1 MVFSSFIGG
10 LYTHRSRGVD
20 YQECTNWYPEIV
32 DPNSKNAVILSPT
45 AGTVL
50 YKDLG
55 TKRPIRGLYNTST
68 GSLIAVSGKLVYI
81 IDRER
86 VATQIGAIN
95 TYNGIVSIADN
106 GIDVII
112 VDGKW
117 GYLYNL
123 TTGAFSQISTAI
135 FPQDCSHVQ
144 FINGR
149 FIVNKTTTNQFNV
162 FWSGLYDGSTWNA
175 LDVASTEVFAD
186 KLLSMSKA
194 NNQLWLFGEL
204 STEVWLDTGDPDIP
218 YQRINGAYFDNGTA
232 APYSPASTGSVV
244 FWLGSNAQG
253 QGIIWMASTYQPQRI
268 SNHSIESMLQSMTK
282 YDDAIGYCYQQ
293 DGHSFY
299 VITFPTENR
308 TLVYDINTGAW
319 HERATYNNLAQKNDS
334 HIGICY
340 AYAYK
345 LPLIGSRVDGKI
357 YYYDKNA
364 YTDDGKIIRR
374 VRTSPH
380 LASENRRIF
389 VKSFEIDCEKGTGL
403 QDGQGERPI
412 LALQYSIDGGKTWSS
427 ELWRT
432 TGRVGQYR
440 TRVKW
445 TNLGVGRDRL
455 FRVIHTDP
463 TACTLIN
470 AYMDIESE

>member
-32 DPNSKNAVILSPT
+32 DPNSKNMVVLSPT
-45 AGTVL
+45 PGTVL
-50 YKDLG
+50 YVDLDTG
-55 TKRPIRGLYNTST
+55 RPIRGIHNTST
-68 GSLIAVSGKLVYI
+68 GVLLACSGKFLYLINKDKSFEQV
-81 IDRER
+81 
-86 VATQIGAIN
+86 GALN
-95 TYNGIVSIADN
+95 TYYGNVSIADN
-106 GIDVII
+106 GIEALL

-117 GYLYNL
+117 GYLLNL
-123 TTGAFSQISTAI
+123 ETLEFTQIDTAI
-135 FPQDCSHVQ
+135 FPQSCSHVQ

-149 FIVNKTTTNQFNV
+149 FIVNKTDTNQFNL
-162 FWSGLYDGSTWNA
+162 FWSGLYNGLSWNA
-175 LDVASTEVFAD
+175 LDVASTELFAD
-186 KLLSMSKA
+186 KLISMAKV

-204 STEVWLDTGDPDIP
+204 STEVWLDTGDPDQP
-218 YQRINGAYFDNGTA
+218 YQRINGAYFDYGTS
-232 APYSPASTGSVV
+232 APWSVASTGNTV

-253 QGIIWMASTYQPQRI
+253 QGIIWMANSYQPQRI
-268 SNHSIESMLQSMTK
+268 SNHSLEAIFQSMVK

-293 DGHSFY
+293 DGHRFY
-299 VITFPTENR
+299 VLTFPTQNQ
-308 TLVYDINTGAW
+308 TYVYDVNTNMW
-319 HERATYNNLAQKNDS
+319 HERATYNNLAQRNDS
-334 HIGICY
+334 HIGINF
-340 AYAYK
+340 AYAHNK
-345 LPLIGSRVDGKI
+345 PLIGSKVDGKI
-357 YYYDKNA
+357 YYYDKNVF
-364 YTDDGKIIRR
+364 TDDGKIIRR

-380 LASENRRIF
+380 LANENKRIF
-389 VKSFEIDCEKGTGL
+389 VKSFEIDCEKGTGI
-403 QDGQGERPI
+403 QQGQGERPI
-412 LALQYSIDGGKTWSS
+412 LALQYSVDGGQTWSS